1 LSAFLPCLREDFN
14 TNPNLAGI
22 SAKIRDKLAM
32 QILRSLSALPVLLAR
47 IRLHSSQAG
56 QGGVPTKDERRR
68 ESHAPSSLS
77 VKTAKRLDG
86 STKKRRAVFMA
97 ESSEPG
103 NGKSRKRAAVKPA
116 ARPAVSK
123 VKSTIH
129 LSLEASQRLD
139 IHATMMG
146 FDRSAL
152 VEKLINDHLRRYVVS
167 DRSRGDDAASGEA
180 AA

>member
-1 LSAFLPCLREDFN
+1 
-14 TNPNLAGI
+14 
-22 SAKIRDKLAM
+22 
-32 QILRSLSALPVLLAR
+32 
-47 IRLHSSQAG
+47 
-56 QGGVPTKDERRR
+56 
-68 ESHAPSSLS
+68 LS
-77 VKTAKRLDG
+77 VKPAKRLDG
-86 STKKRRAVFMA
+86 LTKKRRAVFMI
-97 ESSEPG
+97 EPSELG
-103 NGKSRKRAAVKPA
+103 NGKGRKRVTVKPA
-116 ARPAVSK
+116 TRPAVSK

-167 DRSRGDDAASGEA
+167 DRSRVGDAANGEA

>member
-1 LSAFLPCLREDFN
+1 MAKPKAWGGGMADEAAD
-14 TNPNLAGI
+14 AG
-22 SAKIRDKLAM
+22 S
-32 QILRSLSALPVLLAR
+32 
-47 IRLHSSQAG
+47 
-56 QGGVPTKDERRR
+56 
-68 ESHAPSSLS
+68 
-77 VKTAKRLDG
+77 
-86 STKKRRAVFMA
+86 
-97 ESSEPG
+97 
-103 NGKSRKRAAVKPA
+103 GKGRKRVAIKPV
-116 ARPAVSK
+116 ARPAVTK

-167 DRSRGDDAASGEA
+167 DRGRTEDAASGEA